1 MDEKILA
8 DIEDARR
15 VAELE
20 GCEMEGA
27 SLGDLMRQMAHKITE
42 IEREARSMERQ
53 SDGWEDAHS
62 KLQDAYDKLVDERA
76 KEADGERE
84 RINDAV
90 EDLCLGLGLPRR
102 ALMSTGIP
110 ELDKLIDLAL

>member
-1 MDEKILA
+1 MDEKLLA

-42 IEREARSMERQ
+42 IEREARSMEWQ
-53 SDGWEDAHS
+53 PDGWEEKYN
-62 KLQDAYDKLVDERA
+62 KLQDAYDALVEERA
-76 KEADGERE
+76 TEADAERE
-84 RINDAV
+84 RINDAI

-102 ALMSTGIP
+102 PLISTGIP
-110 ELDKLIDLAL
+110 ELDTLIDLAL